1 MCAVPASGGAVN
13 TRQLAALLLAIM
25 PPNVAACYL
34 WRYIR
39 ENERR
44 VNVERWAQRY
54 WHNAPRPDV
63 WVN

>member
-1 MCAVPASGGAVN
+1 VN

-25 PPNVAACYL
+25 PPNVAACHL